1 MKFENQ
7 LKEYKNKIDQFLIE
21 CLELEK
27 QRASSVHP
35 CNERILEFIIDFCSR
50 GGKRIRPI
58 LLIKAYEAVV
68 HHEVGGNDLTEIT
81 RTSICM
87 ELLEAYLLIHDDII
101 DQDETRRG
109 GLAFHKMAQ
118 PLGGNKHFGLS
129 SGIIAGDMLGC
140 LAIKIIME
148 STFSESSKLRALNEF
163 IEAELNCFHGE
174 LYDVILEH
182 EDASEQELL
191 KMIDLKTSSYTTQAP
206 LVIGAILGQGTD
218 GQIDILRAY
227 GKLLGR
233 AFQITDDI
241 LGTFGDEKTTG
252 KPAASDIKQG
262 KKTLLLIYALNH
274 SSTQEID
281 LLHHSIGNKEL
292 TTNDIE
298 NVRQIFIST
307 GALGFAQ
314 AAASQYAEQ
323 AKSVLEAS
331 NLSGKEFLIWLTD
344 FVVKRKM

>member
-1 MKFENQ
+1 MEFEIQ
-7 LKEYKNKIDQFLIE
+7 LKEYKNRIDQFLLE
-21 CLELEK
+21 CLEPEK
-27 QRASSVHP
+27 RRASSINP

-58 LLIKAYEAVV
+58 LLIKGYEA
-68 HHEVGGNDLTEIT
+68 VGGNDLTEIT

-101 DQDETRRG
+101 DRDETRRG
-109 GLAFHKMAQ
+109 GLSFHKMAQ
-118 PLGGNKHFGLS
+118 KWSGETHFGLS
-129 SGIIAGDMLGC
+129 SGIIAGDMLGGM
-140 LAIKIIME
+140 AIKIIMA
-148 STFSESSKLRALNEF
+148 SNFSESSKLRALNEF

-182 EDASEQELL
+182 EDTSEQELL

-206 LVIGAILGQGTD
+206 LVIGAILGNGTD
-218 GQIDILRAY
+218 EQIAILREY
-227 GKLLGR
+227 GGLLGR

-262 KKTLLLIYALNH
+262 KKTLLLVYALNH
-274 SSTQEID
+274 SSTQEINF
-281 LLHHSIGNKEL
+281 LHHSIGNKEL

-298 NVRQIFIST
+298 TVRQIFINT
-307 GALGFAQ
+307 GALDYAKIS
-314 AAASQYAEQ
+314 ATRYAEK
-323 AKSVLEAS
+323 AKSVMEAS

-344 FVVKRKM
+344 FVVKRKL